1 MSVMNDEDVF
11 ELLIKYRLHLWYGR
25 WPSGQKYVSVRR
37 VWNSS
42 GSYYEDDGEAY
53 SDDPKDAIRTAI
65 IRAVNAIT
73 KAKGE

>member
-1 MSVMNDEDVF
+1 MNDEDVF

-42 GSYYEDDGEAY
+42 GSYYEDDGEA
-53 SDDPKDAIRTAI
+53 
-65 IRAVNAIT
+65 
-73 KAKGE
+73 